1 MGGFELYLFRHNTW
15 SKLFNCSMKT
25 SSQWY
30 AYGTTNVPF
39 GIYCFLIGSF
49 YMVST
54 VPCVYV
60 MIRTKSLR
68 IHASYKIMTFLSIM
82 QCTSLLIN
90 CFMTGYLFIDGAVF
104 CNYPH
109 QIYIAS
115 CMMYGLWE
123 AQLSTCVLL
132 AFNRLMEF
140 WNAKCISRYFDGRR
154 VFFWFIGPIAIGVFY
169 AFHGSA
175 SLFNSTYW
183 NWLQDPYIGTDIEH
197 DPESYISNSAIYANM
212 TCEIVIAIMY
222 TVLVGSLIWQSRKAN
237 AKVMSKLQR
246 SITIQSA
253 LLTSLDFVTGF
264 AYVYMNYGVAGEPL
278 IVFSLITYQASCG
291 IGGVVYIAFNKT
303 IRSQLLPH
311 FPKNTIAVVSI
322 TPNRV
327 GNPN

>member
-1 MGGFELYLFRHNTW
+1 MLDSPQFPSSVHCTQSQPDRLVDLAWGPFLVTW
-15 SKLFNCSMKT
+15 G
-25 SSQWY
+25 
-30 AYGTTNVPF
+30 A
-39 GIYCFLIGSF
+39 FLQKILSNRK
-49 YMVST
+49 
-54 VPCVYV
+54 
-60 MIRTKSLR
+60 ISLR
-68 IHASYKIMTFLSIM
+68 RGMSFS
-82 QCTSLLIN
+82 
-90 CFMTGYLFIDGAVF
+90 
-104 CNYPH
+104 
-109 QIYIAS
+109 
-115 CMMYGLWE
+115 GLWE